1 MRLRLATF
9 NLESLDERTEHGTTL
24 DARIAVLRPLLTSLN
39 ADILCLQEVNG
50 QSTPT
55 GRTLAALKRLL
66 EGTPYAAFA
75 EAHSGD
81 NSGKPRDVHNLVTLS
96 RFPIR
101 AQRQVRHEFITA
113 PLVRICTTVPAPPN
127 ASEVTWDRPLLH
139 VTLDVGGQAFEVI
152 NLHLRAPLSVMIP
165 GQKENA
171 NRWTSVPGWAEG
183 FYISSIKRNGQAL
196 EARVVVDGI
205 FDADA
210 SARVAVCGD
219 LNSGEHE
226 VPIATLRGHVDDTG
240 NPTLG
245 GRVLTGVEDS
255 LAAPQRFTVRHA
267 GRPLMLDHILVSQ
280 TLWGVFRKAEALNAG
295 LADEVADAA
304 RGIPGSFHAP
314 LVAEFEL

>member
-24 DARIAVLRPLLTSLN
+24 DARIAVLRPLLASLN

-81 NSGKPRDVHNLVTLS
+81 SSGKPRDVHNLVTLS

-139 VTLDVGGQAFEVI
+139 VTLDVGGKAFEVI
-152 NLHLRAPLSVMIP
+152 NLHLRAPRSVMIP

-183 FYISSIKRNGQAL
+183 FYISSIKRNGQ
-196 EARVVVDGI
+196 RRSRRGSSSM
-205 FDADA
+205 A
-210 SARVAVCGD
+210 SSMPTRTRASPCAATSIQATTRFRSPRCAVMSTTPATRR
-219 LNSGEHE
+219 SG
-226 VPIATLRGHVDDTG
+226 
-240 NPTLG
+240 
-245 GRVLTGVEDS
+245 
-255 LAAPQRFTVRHA
+255 
-267 GRPLMLDHILVSQ
+267 
-280 TLWGVFRKAEALNAG
+280 
-295 LADEVADAA
+295 AA
-304 RGIPGSFHAP
+304 R
-314 LVAEFEL
+314 